1 MKQTLILAVSLS
13 LTCSVPSFAAA
24 APDLS
29 KLSAQDVLKLGISG
43 TQELEGNCYHVE
55 HKFCSIIKK
64 TGLSPEAPADPKN
77 CLEDETLEQRT
88 SVQLD
93 KMKFVLNGRD
103 GSTIIY
109 KAQPTSRKTKEKDL
123 YILRGNKGPSPLRYF
138 VTLTEASCPVPAKTP
153 DATPEKDVKL
163 FPLHGQTVPKIKNPS
178 PAQQGEVVAIKP
190 GDNKAANDQALKF
203 LTNIPV
209 KPNAPAAG

>member
-1 MKQTLILAVSLS
+1 MKQLLLLTVGLS
-13 LTCSVPSFAAA
+13 LTCNAPSFAAA

-29 KLSAQDVLKLGISG
+29 KLSAQDVLELGVSG
-43 TQELEGNCYHVE
+43 TQELEGSCYRVE
-55 HKFCSIIKK
+55 HKFCSNIRA
-64 TGLSPEAPADPKN
+64 TGISPEVPADPKN
-77 CLEDETLEQRT
+77 CLEDDALEQRT
-88 SVQLD
+88 SIQL
-93 KMKFVLNGRD
+93 KNMKFVLSGRD
-103 GSTIIY
+103 GNTLIY
-109 KAQPTSRKTKEKDL
+109 KAQPNNKKIKEKDL
-123 YILRGNKGPSPLRYF
+123 YTLRGNKGPSPLRYF